1 MPIQTMRLELRPF
14 MTDDIE
20 PHAALMADPQ
30 VTRFIGGPRPREVTV
45 DSVGNMQRA
54 FEARGWGTL
63 AVLTRSTRDYIGYC
77 GVRPLTNTVDVE
89 VAFAIKTSTWGNGF
103 ATEAASAAID
113 NAFKH
118 LPIRRIL
125 ATVYRENSACIRV
138 LTKLGMTPE
147 RQVFGVWPHDLAL
160 LYALERPNV
169 CA

>member
-1 MPIQTMRLELRPF
+1 MPSTVTLCDGTHSQRIPVPIQTMRLELRPF

-103 ATEAASAAID
+103 ATEALVPQLTM
-113 NAFKH
+113 H
-118 LPIRRIL
+118 LSTCR
-125 ATVYRENSACIRV
+125 
-138 LTKLGMTPE
+138 
-147 RQVFGVWPHDLAL
+147 FGVSWQRSIVRTRLVFAS
-160 LYALERPNV
+160 
-169 CA
+169 